1 MTDLSRV
8 ALDIR
13 GASAQ
18 EEDQDMTKTIESSRP
33 TIAVVGVSA
42 LFPGSLSATGFWKDI
57 LEGRDLIT
65 DVPSSHWLI
74 EDFYDP
80 DPSVPDKTYAKRGAF
95 LKDIDFDALG
105 WGIPPNLI
113 PETDT
118 SQLLALIVAQKVL
131 EDACGQSSEA
141 LENLDRDKISVILGV
156 TSGQELLGS
165 MVSRLQRPVWVKA
178 LRDSGLPEDEVQDV
192 CDRISAQYTPWRES
206 TFPGLLGN
214 VVAGRIAN
222 RLDLGGTNCVTD
234 AACASTFSALS
245 MGVNELY
252 LGDSDMV
259 IVGGV
264 DTMNDIFMFMC
275 FSKTPALSATGDC
288 RPFSDQA
295 DGTMLSEGLGMV
307 ALKRLEDAE
316 RDGDRIYA
324 VINAVGS
331 SSDGRAKSVYAPV
344 PEGQAKAL
352 RRAYGQLDFGPEQ
365 VELVEAHGT
374 GTKAGDAAEF
384 KGLATAFAETG
395 RQDAQWCA
403 LGSVKSQIGHAK
415 AAAGAAGLFKAIM
428 ALHHKVL
435 PPTIKVERPN
445 PTLEIETSP
454 FHLSTEARP
463 WVRDTRFPRRA
474 SVSSFGF
481 GGSNFHVAMSE
492 YVPPEGSLSRP
503 APRLR
508 ALSCELV
515 TLSADSGAELVRKAR
530 ACAEDASKSDSLQ
543 WLAHESQREFDAS
556 TSARLAIVATDES
569 DLKEKLEQAATMIEG
584 DETKSFETPT
594 GIHYVNV
601 PAADLPTSPG
611 GLAYLFSGQGSQ
623 YLHMGASVAMQFGDA
638 LAVWDRAANFEWDED
653 KRLHQVVF
661 PRTAFEDEER
671 EEQQRN
677 LSATEWAQPA
687 IGCTSLSLLRLLDR
701 LGLEAESVAGHSF
714 GEITAL
720 HAAGILSEE
729 NFLEVARRRGELMA
743 QAAVNPGAMIAVAKP
758 IEEVRKLL
766 EGWDTPVVIA
776 NHNAPEQVVLSGET
790 SEIESIEE
798 KLAEQGMTTRRLPV
812 ATAFHSPVVEKAS
825 GTFGEFLTGVEFSA
839 PNIPVYSNTTGKVH
853 DTAPEA
859 LREMIGKQL
868 AREVKF
874 VDMIEAMYSDGI
886 RTFVEVGPGSVLTRL
901 VGTILGDREHVAISL
916 DRKGKEGVRSFFE
929 ALAKL
934 STAGHAL
941 DFTSLWKDYAE
952 PENPND
958 RIEPKLKISI
968 NGTNYGKPYPPEG
981 GAAALPLPNP
991 PREKEIETVSV
1002 EKSGPSPEAM
1012 STSPSAAP
1020 AAVLG
1025 AIPVQQQV
1033 VAPAMAPAA
1042 QVAPV
1047 VQVAPVAQVAQVA
1060 PVAQQPVMSAGW
1072 AMAYQEAQRQTA
1084 EAHVAYM
1091 QAMAQ
1096 THTAYLDTIDR
1107 SFQSLSAQ
1115 AGLQPAIPSLLATP
1129 VVPAITLPQPQIQA
1143 PPPMPLAPVASP
1155 APVAPVA
1162 QLAPMVPI
1170 ASPVAAPVAA
1180 APVVAQPPVAVQP
1193 VAPAPAAVAPP
1204 APALAVAPEPELAVV
1219 PPPPPSGM
1227 NGGGVD
1233 LHALLLEVVSDKTG
1247 YPTEMLTLEMELEAD
1262 LGIDSIKRVEIL
1274 STMNDLAPGLPEV
1287 DMAVMAKLATLGQV
1301 VDYMVQQLGEEAS
1314 PAPAMAASA
1323 SEVAHA
1329 DDEPPGSPDLGRYVL
1344 DAVEQPA
1351 IGMAQSGLF
1360 GAGPMLVIDGGSGL
1374 AESVATEL
1382 ESRGVEAR
1390 VATEIPA
1397 GDLRGV
1403 ILLAGLRDVADEVD
1417 ATRVNR
1423 EVFEITR
1430 AVAARFG
1437 DAEERTGD
1445 LAKNSPRPAAAGV
1458 FVSVHDTGGAFG
1470 TGPFDPKRAWLAG
1483 CAGLART
1490 VAQEWPGI
1498 SVKAIDLERGGRS
1511 AVQIAVAITD
1521 ELMAGGPDL
1530 DVGLSASGRRV
1541 VLRSREATVVRG
1553 TGVLHEGDVVVASGG
1568 ARGVTATTLIALAGQ
1583 ASLRFVLL
1591 GRTRLE
1597 DEPACCR
1604 GIDEDVKLKRELL
1617 AQAVARG
1624 EKLTPVELGK
1634 QVGQVVANREIR
1646 ATLAAIERAGS
1657 SARYETVDVTSLE
1670 SVSTALSRVRAEWGE
1685 IKAIVHGAGVI
1696 ADKRVSEKTP
1706 EQFDRVFDTK
1716 VEGLRSLLAATAS
1729 DPIALLCL
1737 FSSVAARCGNVG
1749 QVDYAMANEVLNK
1762 VAVAEARRRGGQ
1774 CLVKS
1779 LGWGPW
1785 EGGMVSPQLKA
1796 HFEAMGVPLIP
1807 LRVGAKMLIDELTDS
1822 APSQVELVLGG
1833 EPKPEALLS
1842 DSESPGRSFTVDVA
1856 IGQAT
1861 HPYLVD
1867 HAIKGTPVVPVALVI
1882 EWFTR
1887 TARAFGP
1894 ELQLLRLS
1902 NLKVLRGISLQEFSK
1917 SPRHFVVH
1925 CQQLTNG
1932 SGATLSLELLDD
1944 RGGIYYRCD
1953 AELAE
1958 ERGTPQPQQ
1967 AQGDLEL
1974 AAWGDAAVYD
1984 GELLFHGPAFQ
1995 MIRQIEG
2002 ISSKG
2007 MVADLSGVV
2016 GSSLADKDLHDVW
2029 ETDPLAID
2037 GGLQLALLWCK
2048 HVLGGASLPTGIEEI
2063 RCWAGVPSSTTKQDV
2078 IRCTLTGRVAKGSK
2092 SLSDLVFHDA
2102 AGNLLAELVGVETH
2116 LLPSQGKA

>member
-1 MTDLSRV
+1 MTDLSRIT
-8 ALDIR
+8 LGIR
-13 GASAQ
+13 GTLVKEEKQ
-18 EEDQDMTKTIESSRP
+18 EMTKTNESSHP
-33 TIAVVGVSA
+33 AIAVVGVSA
-42 LFPGSLSATGFWKDI
+42 LFPGSLDATGFWKDI
-57 LEGRDLIT
+57 LNGKDLIT
-65 DVPSSHWLI
+65 DVPPSHWLI

-95 LKDIDFDALG
+95 LQDVAFDALG
-105 WGIPPNLI
+105 WGVPPNLI

-141 LENLDRDKISVILGV
+141 FEALDRDKISVILGV

-275 FSKTPALSATGDC
+275 FSKTPALSPTGDC

-324 VINAVGS
+324 VINGVGS

-352 RRAYGQLDFGPEQ
+352 RRAYAQLDFGPEQ

-384 KGLATAFAETG
+384 KGLATAFTEAG
-395 RQDAQWCA
+395 REDAQWCA

-415 AAAGAAGLFKAIM
+415 AAAGAAGIFKAVM

-445 PTLEIETSP
+445 PMLEIETSP

-463 WVRDTRFPRRA
+463 WVRDARFPRRA

-492 YVPPEGSLSRP
+492 YVPREGSSSRP

-508 ALSCELV
+508 ALPCELV
-515 TLSADSGAELVRKAR
+515 TLSAANAEELVQKVRT
-530 ACAEDASKSDSLQ
+530 CEAEASKSDSLG
-543 WLAHESQREFDAS
+543 WLARTSQREFDAGMA
-556 TSARLAIVATDES
+556 ARLAIVANDES
-569 DLKEKLEQAATMIEG
+569 DLKAKLQQAAKSIES
-584 DETKSFETPT
+584 DATKSFETP
-594 GIHYVNV
+594 GGVYYVCNTEG
-601 PAADLPTSPG
+601 DEGTSAG

-623 YLHMGASVAMQFGDA
+623 YLHMGASVAMQFSDA
-638 LAVWDRAANFEWDED
+638 LSAWDRAANFEWDQD
-653 KRLHQVVF
+653 RRLHHVVF
-661 PRTAFEDEER
+661 PRTAFEDDER
-671 EEQQRN
+671 AEQQRL

-687 IGCTSLSLLRLLDR
+687 IGCTSLSLLHLLDG
-701 LGLEAESVAGHSF
+701 LGLRADSVAGHSF
-714 GEITAL
+714 GEITAM
-720 HAAGILSEE
+720 HAAGVLSEE
-729 NFLEVARRRGELMA
+729 DFLAVARRRGELMA
-743 QAAVNPGAMIAVAKP
+743 QAAVNPGAMIAVAEP
-758 IEEVRKLL
+758 IEEIRRLL
-766 EGWDTPVVIA
+766 EGWGTKVVIA

-790 SEIESIEE
+790 SEIESVEARLE
-798 KLAEQGMTTRRLPV
+798 EQGIAARRLAV

-825 GTFGEFLTGVEFSA
+825 GAFGEYLSEVEFST
-839 PNIPVYSNTTGKVH
+839 PNKPVYSNISGLAH
-853 DTAPEA
+853 DPRPEV
-859 LREMIGKQL
+859 LRAKLGQQL
-868 AREVKF
+868 ASEVRF
-874 VDMIEAMYSDGI
+874 VDMIEAMYVDGI
-886 RTFVEVGPGSVLTRL
+886 RTFVEVGPGSVLTGL
-901 VGTILGDREHVAISL
+901 VGSILEGRAHVAINL
-916 DRKGKEGVRSFFE
+916 DRKKKDGVRSFFE
-929 ALAKL
+929 AIARL
-934 STAGHAL
+934 SAEGHAL
-941 DFTSLWKDYAE
+941 DFTSLWSDYAE
-952 PENPND
+952 PENPNE
-958 RIEPKLKISI
+958 RIEPKLEIPIS
-968 NGTNYGKPYPPEG
+968 GTNYGKPYPPEG
-981 GAAALPLPNP
+981 GAAALPSPNP
-991 PREKEIETVSV
+991 PREKEIETVYV
-1002 EKSGPSPEAM
+1002 EKPQHSPQVATASPSLAPPAAM
-1012 STSPSAAP
+1012 SAVFVPQQVIAP
-1020 AAVLG
+1020 AVT
-1025 AIPVQQQV
+1025 P
-1033 VAPAMAPAA
+1033 M
-1042 QVAPV
+1042 
-1047 VQVAPVAQVAQVA
+1047 
-1060 PVAQQPVMSAGW
+1060 AQQAVMSTGW
-1072 AMAYQEAQRQTA
+1072 ALAYQEAQRQTA

-1096 THTAYLDTIDR
+1096 THTAYLDTIER
-1107 SFQSLSAQ
+1107 SFQSLTAQ
-1115 AGLQPAIPSLLATP
+1115 AGLQPAPPAIAQPQAQVQPIVMPAPPMAPIPQPLSAPIPTAP
-1129 VVPAITLPQPQIQA
+1129 VVMA
-1143 PPPMPLAPVASP
+1143 PPP
-1155 APVAPVA
+1155 
-1162 QLAPMVPI
+1162 
-1170 ASPVAAPVAA
+1170 
-1180 APVVAQPPVAVQP
+1180 AVQP
-1193 VAPAPAAVAPP
+1193 MAPAPTP
-1204 APALAVAPEPELAVV
+1204 APSVALEPDVAGVPQPTQPET
-1219 PPPPPSGM
+1219 

-1247 YPTEMLTLEMELEAD
+1247 YPPEMLTLEMELEAD

-1301 VDYMVQQLGEEAS
+1301 VDYMTQQLGGEGGA
-1314 PAPAMAASA
+1314 APAMAAA
-1323 SEVAHA
+1323 AGDAAPVE
-1329 DDEPPGSPDLGRYVL
+1329 DEPPARPELGRYLL

-1360 GAGPMLVIDGGSGL
+1360 GAGPMIVVDGGSGL
-1374 AESVATEL
+1374 ADSVASEL
-1382 ESRGVEAR
+1382 EARGIAAR
-1390 VATEIPA
+1390 AAGEIPS

-1403 ILLAGLRDVADEVD
+1403 ILLAGLCDVEDDVD

-1423 EVFEITR
+1423 EVFE
-1430 AVAARFG
+1430 AARLV
-1437 DAEERTGD
+1437 AERFDRVPEQPKELG
-1445 LAKNSPRPAAAGV
+1445 KKPAMAAVTGV
-1458 FVSVHDTGGAFG
+1458 FITVHDTGGAFG
-1470 TGPFDPKRAWLAG
+1470 TTAFDPRRAWLAG

-1490 VAQEWPGI
+1490 LAQEWPGV

-1511 AVQIAVAITD
+1511 ADEIAAAIAD
-1521 ELMAGGPDL
+1521 ELIAGGPDL

-1541 VLRSREATVVRG
+1541 VLRNREAKVVAG
-1553 TGVLHEGDVVVASGG
+1553 TPVLRDGDVVVASGG
-1568 ARGVTATTLIALAGQ
+1568 GRGVTATTLIALAGQ
-1583 ASLRFVLL
+1583 ANLRFVLL
-1591 GRTRLE
+1591 GRTPLQ
-1597 DEPACCR
+1597 DEPPGCA
-1604 GIDEDVKLKRELL
+1604 GLDEDAALKRELL
-1617 AQAVARG
+1617 GQAVARG
-1624 EKLTPVELGK
+1624 EKLTPAELGR
-1634 QVGQVVANREIR
+1634 QVGQILANREISD
-1646 ATLAAIERAGS
+1646 TLASIENAGS
-1657 SARYETVDVTSLE
+1657 LARYSAVDVTSLE
-1670 SVSTALSRVRAEWGE
+1670 SVSTALAQSRAEWGD

-1716 VEGLRSLLAATAS
+1716 VEGLRTLLSATAS
-1729 DPIALLCL
+1729 DPIALLCF

-1749 QVDYAMANEVLNK
+1749 QVDYAMANEILNK
-1762 VAVAEARRRGGQ
+1762 VAIAESRRRGDR

-1796 HFEAMGVPLIP
+1796 HFESMGVPLIP
-1807 LRVGAKMLIDELTDS
+1807 LRVGAKMLIDEITDG
-1822 APSQVELVLGG
+1822 APQQVELVLGG
-1833 EPKPEALLS
+1833 EPKPEALRR
-1842 DSESPGRSFTVDVA
+1842 EAGSPGRAFTVDVV
-1856 IGQAT
+1856 IGQDT

-1867 HAIKGTPVVPVALVI
+1867 HAIKGTPVIPVALVI

-1894 ELQLLRLS
+1894 ELVLLRLS
-1902 NLKVLRGISLQEFSK
+1902 NLQVLRGISLQDFAEGRR
-1917 SPRHFVVH
+1917 RHVIR

-1932 SGATLSLELLDD
+1932 SGATLALELLDD
-1944 RGGIYYRCD
+1944 QGGIHYRCN

-1958 ERGTPQPQQ
+1958 ERGAPQPHD
-1967 AQGDLEL
+1967 ARRDLEL
-1974 AAWGDAAVYD
+1974 EDWGDAAVYD
-1984 GELLFHGPAFQ
+1984 GDLLFHGPAFQ
-1995 MIRQIEG
+1995 MIRHIEG

-2007 MVADLSGVV
+2007 IVADLSGVA
-2016 GSSLADKDLHDVW
+2016 GSTLAREGSDDLWD
-2029 ETDPLAID
+2029 TDPLAFD
-2037 GGLQLALLWCK
+2037 GGLQLALLWCR

-2063 RCWAGVPSSTTKQDV
+2063 RCWADAPFGTTKGDA
-2078 IRCTLTGRVAKGSK
+2078 IRCTLTGRVARGSK
-2092 SLSDLVFHDA
+2092 SVSDLVFHDA

-2116 LLPSQGKA
+2116 VLPSQSKT